1 MLIAICLWLLIG
13 ALFYLANFSH
23 TDWSIT
29 RSTLMH
35 FMLSYIG
42 LLPIGILSGWFSLSV
57 SNIFIL
63 HSISSLSTSLFD
75 NRVFKSR
82 KYVSEINNQ
91 LNKK

>member
-1 MLIAICLWLLIG
+1 
-13 ALFYLANFSH
+13 
-23 TDWSIT
+23 DWSIT

-57 SNIFIL
+57 SNIFIFTFYFIIIYIIIWIIEFL
-63 HSISSLSTSLFD
+63 
-75 NRVFKSR
+75 KSR